1 MKAEFKEIQINRNG
15 SSYVNSPVLVI
26 SVEPEEFQLY
36 DALGPMF
43 VPMRIAYIEG
53 EELLKSIKKMIDETP
68 ELQSWWEVYR
78 PIVRVKENGFEKD
91 YALDYYQWGFLR
103 GY

>member
-1 MKAEFKEIQINRNG
+1 MKAEFKEIQINRDG
-15 SSYVNSPVLVI
+15 SSYVNFFVLVI

-36 DALGPMF
+36 DASGPMF

-53 EELLKSIKKMIDETP
+53 EELLKSIKKTIDETP
-68 ELQSWWEVYR
+68 ELQICWGAYR
-78 PIVRVKENGFEKD
+78 PIVRVEESGFEKD
-91 YALDYYQWGFLR
+91 YALDYYQWCFLR